1 MVYIAV
7 KCYPTEKSFIHV
19 IGHETD
25 SVYPMFRMLLT
36 NANITT
42 QEMAQYDYYC
52 WRIES
57 YFKLLKSAGY
67 RVESWQRETG
77 ERICKRLLI

>member
-19 IGHETD
+19 IEHEAD
-25 SVYPMFRMLLT
+25 SVYPMFCMLLT

-52 WRIES
+52 
-57 YFKLLKSAGY
+57 
-67 RVESWQRETG
+67 
-77 ERICKRLLI
+77 